1 MQPGN
6 RGAGAPMS
14 QPQSINNTRAIWLWK
29 ALSCPVHSIIRWGA
43 KYSFEGRLGNLAW
56 LTLHTPGLDIKTFR
70 DTAPV
75 FLSNRLPPKSP
86 NALSWVLL
94 WESVRFSTKRRQ
106 ERLRKIEFIVLTGPR
121 NRTHAMQGHV
131 GKHQRRSGDRDRREE
146 RGVSLGPGLYQFL
159 HSAGKA
165 RQGRVMTWDWLARI
179 IPAGPRLK
187 EFPGCLDYE
196 GRGMLL
202 SGGLGPDG
210 AGMALD
216 W

>member
-1 MQPGN
+1 MGI
-6 RGAGAPMS
+6 S
-14 QPQSINNTRAIWLWK
+14 QVQHQEETGEAQENSL
-29 ALSCPVHSIIRWGA
+29 L
-43 KYSFEGRLGNLAW
+43 YSQVLG
-56 LTLHTPGLDIKTFR
+56 
-70 DTAPV
+70 
-75 FLSNRLPPKSP
+75 
-86 NALSWVLL
+86 
-94 WESVRFSTKRRQ
+94 
-106 ERLRKIEFIVLTGPR
+106 TGPTPCR
-121 NRTHAMQGHV
+121 ESHV
-131 GKHQRRSGDRDRREE
+131 GKHQRRSGDRDRWEE